1 MSGAVAS
8 QFQTEVIVRIARVGD
23 LLSGTQY
30 TVTVAAVNRA
40 GEAGPGVDTQ
50 AWTKVGAPDTP
61 PPPEV
66 LKWDKRRGLI
76 RVKVSPVENNGGEVR
91 HYQVIVAEGQHPSLN
106 NVPLLGYK
114 EAEAEGHGYWISA
127 QITPQYLESRHGELS
142 LGDGQL
148 YGGYLNHGPLD
159 SGLGYQL
166 AVAVTQSL
174 HGESRVS
181 VSDLVTSDPGAG
193 DSLVLRVSGEGGD
206 NYRVETRQPVSGQ
219 HSPASPRVNLGLVV
233 GVVVAGVLLAGA
245 VIVFLV
251 LRRRAGSGSPLRR
264 ARSDTLALSQQQ
276 QQQHNS
282 SAVSTAAVGV
292 TAASYVHDDEEIL
305 ASETPDLNII
315 KAKVWMIP
323 KNFVELSGEV
333 LGKGR

>member
-1 MSGAVAS
+1 M
-8 QFQTEVIVRIARVGD
+8 
-23 LLSGTQY
+23 
-30 TVTVAAVNRA
+30 
-40 GEAGPGVDTQ
+40 
-50 AWTKVGAPDTP
+50 
-61 PPPEV
+61 
-66 LKWDKRRGLI
+66 
-76 RVKVSPVENNGGEVR
+76 
-91 HYQVIVAEGQHPSLN
+91 
-106 NVPLLGYK
+106 
-114 EAEAEGHGYWISA
+114 
-127 QITPQYLESRHGELS
+127 
-142 LGDGQL
+142 
-148 YGGYLNHGPLD
+148 
-159 SGLGYQL
+159 
-166 AVAVTQSL
+166 
-174 HGESRVS
+174 S

-251 LRRRAGSGSPLRR
+251 LRRRAGPGSPLRR
-264 ARSDTLALSQQQ
+264 ARSDTLALSQQ

-305 ASETPDLNII
+305 ALETPDLNII

>member
-1 MSGAVAS
+1 M
-8 QFQTEVIVRIARVGD
+8 
-23 LLSGTQY
+23 
-30 TVTVAAVNRA
+30 TVSAVNRA
-40 GEAGPGVDTQ
+40 GEAGPGLDTQ
-50 AWTKVGAPDTP
+50 AWTKVGVPDTP
-61 PPPEV
+61 SPPEV
-66 LKWDKRRGLI
+66 LKWDKRGGVI
-76 RVKVSPVENNGGEVR
+76 RVRVSPVENNGGEVR

-114 EAEAEGHGYWISA
+114 DAEDEGHGYWISA
-127 QITPQYLESRHGELS
+127 QITPQYLKSRHGELS

-159 SGLGYQL
+159 SAMGYQL

-193 DSLVLRVSGEGGD
+193 DSLVLRVSGD
-206 NYRVETRQPVSGQ
+206 SYRLDTRQPVSGQ
-219 HSPASPRVNLGLVV
+219 HSPASPRVNIGLVV
-233 GVVVAGVLLAGA
+233 GCVVGGVLLAGA

-251 LRRRAGSGSPLRR
+251 LRRRAGPGSPLRR

-276 QQQHNS
+276 QQHNS
-282 SAVSTAAVGV
+282 SGLSTAAVGV
-292 TAASYVHDDEEIL
+292 TAASYVHDNEEIL
-305 ASETPDLNII
+305 ASETPDLNNI

>member
-1 MSGAVAS
+1 M
-8 QFQTEVIVRIARVGD
+8 GD

-30 TVTVAAVNRA
+30 TVRVSAVNRA
-40 GEAGPGVDTQ
+40 GEAGPGVETQ

-61 PPPEV
+61 SPPEV
-66 LKWDKRRGLI
+66 LRWDKRRGVI
-76 RVKVSPVENNGGEVR
+76 RVKISPVENNGGEVR
-91 HYQVIVAEGQHPSLN
+91 HYQVIVAEGQHPSLD

-127 QITPQYLESRHGELS
+127 QISPQYLESRHGELS

-148 YGGYLNHGPLD
+148 YGGYLNYGPLD
-159 SGLGYQL
+159 SSAGYQL

-193 DSLVLRVSGEGGD
+193 DRLVLRVTGEGGD
-206 NYRVETRQPVSGQ
+206 RYRVDTRQPLSGQ
-219 HSPASPRVNLGLVV
+219 HGAPASPRVNIGLVV
-233 GVVVAGVLLAGA
+233 GCVVGGVLLAGA
-245 VIVFLV
+245 LTVFLV
-251 LRRRAGSGSPLRR
+251 LRRRAGPGSPLRR

-276 QQQHNS
+276 QQHNN

-305 ASETPDLNII
+305 ASETPNLNSI